1 MDVISTMIHCVLII
15 IYLGCGSG
23 PLSHWEDCRSGGS
36 TEGTGETIV
45 LVMGGSIVG
54 LSSCRIKICIDL
66 YL

>member
-23 PLSHWEDCRSGGS
+23 PLSHWEDCGSGGS

-45 LVMGGSIVG
+45 LVMGGGGGGGVV
-54 LSSCRIKICIDL
+54 
-66 YL
+66 